1 MKELD
6 LGNSD
11 FKSIIENNNYFVDK
25 SLFIKE
31 VIKAQKQVILLPR
44 PRRFGKTMNLSMLQY
59 YFSLEN
65 PERKNLFTELAIW
78 KVEDEIKERY
88 AKYPV
93 LFLSFKDAKDAN
105 WDKCYQLIVSEISD
119 LYRKHA
125 YLLNGGGLS
134 AIEKKEYNDIIGKI
148 AKETDFQRSLKKLSE
163 YLYRHYQQ
171 KVVILI
177 DEYDTPIQAGYNK
190 FYEEVVSFMRNLMS
204 GAYKDNSYLYKGVI
218 TGILRVSKESIF
230 SGLNNVSVYSIF
242 EDTFSDK
249 FGFTEKETKQIIV
262 DFKVKT
268 AYSKIKKWY
277 NGYRI
282 GKKTYVYNPW
292 SIMNYVVDFKSGFR
306 PFWANTSSDAL
317 LKEQINKQDEN
328 LIREQLQKLIN
339 NETIEKDI
347 EENFVFPDLNKNKE
361 LLWSLLTFS
370 GYLTTVSKISRKR
383 HELKIPNYEV
393 KTIFQ
398 DLIINWLNTEV
409 KLNQNLLIDTAEYL
423 TNNKIEKFEKG
434 FKQIIGDTFSYFDVK
449 GEPENVYQSY
459 VLGLLAII
467 GDDYIIRS
475 NRESGDGRYD
485 ILLIPHDKSKYGIVI
500 EIKQMTRNEKDD
512 SESLRSKINN
522 KIKEAKAQIEK
533 NKYYMEL
540 IEHQIDNII
549 QLPIVFVGKEP
560 YITERQ

>member
-44 PRRFGKTMNLSMLQY
+44 PRRFGKTMNLSMLQS
-59 YFSLEN
+59 YFSIEN

-78 KVEDEIKERY
+78 KAEEDIKEKY

-93 LFLSFKDAKDAN
+93 LYLSFKDAKDDN
-105 WDKCYQLIVSEISD
+105 WNDCLELIKDEIVE
-119 LYRKHA
+119 LYNNHL
-125 YLLNGGGLS
+125 YLLESNAL
-134 AIEKKEYNDIIGKI
+134 AENEKNDFKDIINKTALTTTYKG
-148 AKETDFQRSLKKLSE
+148 SLKKLSK
-163 YLYRHYQQ
+163 YLFKYYNQ

-190 FYEEVVSFMRNLMS
+190 FYEEVVSFMRNLLS

-242 EDTFSDK
+242 DDEFSDK
-249 FGFTEKETKQIIV
+249 FGFTEKEVKQVVSDFNIV
-262 DFKVKT
+262 AD
-268 AYSKIKKWY
+268 YELIKKWY
-277 NGYRI
+277 DGYQF
-282 GKKTYVYNPW
+282 GNTKDLYNPW
-292 SIMNYVVDFKSGFR
+292 SILNYVVEHQSGFKA
-306 PFWANTSSDAL
+306 FWVNTSSDAL
-317 LKEQINKQDEN
+317 LKEQIKRKDGNY
-328 LIREQLQKLIN
+328 IREELQKLIN
-339 NETIEKDI
+339 NETIEKEI
-347 EENFVFPDLNKNKE
+347 EENFVFPDLNTDSD
-361 LLWSLLTFS
+361 LIWSLLAFS
-370 GYLTTVSKISRKR
+370 GYLTSKSKTGRR
-383 HELKIPNYEV
+383 SYELAIPNYEV
-393 KTIFQ
+393 KTVFQ
-398 DLIINWLNTEV
+398 DIILKWLKTDVNIKRATLIE
-409 KLNQNLLIDTAEYL
+409 TAKHL
-423 TNNKIEKFEKG
+423 TNNEIEKFEKG

-459 VLGLLAII
+459 VLGLLAIL

-485 ILLIPHDKSKYGIVI
+485 ILLIPHDKSKYGVVI
-500 EIKQMTRNEKDD
+500 EIKQMAKDEKDD
-512 SESLRSKINN
+512 NESLRTKINN

-540 IEHQIDNII
+540 IEHQISNII

-560 YITERQ
+560 YVTER